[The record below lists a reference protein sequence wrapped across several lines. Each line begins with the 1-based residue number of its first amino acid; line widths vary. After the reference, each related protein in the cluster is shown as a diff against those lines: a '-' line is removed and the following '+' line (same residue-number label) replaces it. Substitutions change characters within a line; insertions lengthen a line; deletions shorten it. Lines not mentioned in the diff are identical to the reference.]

1 VTTKRI
7 AFSWLQALMR
17 DRDAA
22 VQMLDEVKLDEE
34 ARMASVIEQNEKLRR
49 LTKEQDEAIA
59 ALQKVSHEYPPWPL

>member
-1 VTTKRI
+1 
-7 AFSWLQALMR
+7 MR